1 MPEATARQTDV
12 NGWYEIKGNPL
23 SKVGVF
29 PYSGAQ
35 LGLDGDDSDK
45 IFMVYRPEE
54 ELSSDECVDSF
65 RLIPWVDEHELLG
78 AAKEGLTPA
87 EAKGIQGVI
96 GDDVFFDKATGV
108 LKGNVKVFSDKLA
121 KMIEDGKRELSC
133 GYRCTYD
140 MTSGVF
146 DGEKYDAI
154 QRDIRGNHL
163 ALVKEGRMGKDIAV
177 LDHLTFTID
186 SMEAFMPE
194 VTEKKEGEDE
204 AVTLESLAAQLKA
217 LAEIVAKLKP
227 AEAVVDEDDTTKK
240 PEVKAGDE
248 EEVVSEEDKMAADKA
263 AADAE
268 EAEVKKAVEAGDSAA
283 VIKLLR
289 AKKPVV
295 KAPEKTN
302 VVALDS
308 ATIMRE
314 IAQRDVL
321 AQKLSVH
328 IGTFD
333 SAAMTLSEVA
343 KYGVK
348 KLGIVCGKDQEA
360 AVLTGF
366 LAAKG
371 VSKPVIANDSVDA
384 SDEVSAYLAR

>member
-54 ELSSDECVDSF
+54 ELASDECIDSF

-78 AAKEGLTPA
+78 SADEGLTPA
-87 EAKGIQGVI
+87 EKKGIQGVI
-96 GDDVFFDKATGV
+96 GDEVFFDKPKGI
-108 LKGNVKVFSDKLA
+108 LRGNVKVFSDKLA

-194 VTEKKEGEDE
+194 EIEKKKEGEDE
-204 AVTLESLAAQLKA
+204 AVTLEGLAKQIAA
-217 LAEIVAKLKP
+217 LAEVVAKLKP
-227 AEAVVDEDDTTKK
+227 ADAVVDELDTEAK
-240 PEVKAGDE
+240 PKEEAGDE
-248 EEVVSEEDKMAADKA
+248 EVVAEEDKA

-283 VIKLLR
+283 IIKMLQAR
-289 AKKPVV
+289 KSAPQKAK
-295 KAPEKTN
+295 

-314 IAQRDVL
+314 ISQRDTL
-321 AQKLSVH
+321 AQKLSAHV
-328 IGTFD
+328 GTFD
-333 SAAMTLSEVA
+333 SAAMTLAEVA

-348 KLGIVCGKDQEA
+348 KLGIVCGKGEEA

-371 VSKPVIANDSVDA
+371 VSKPVIANDSADT
-384 SDEVSAYLAR
+384 SDEVSAFLAR